1 MFMVVVYGG
10 CRWLD
15 VYGGRCSASLPRFE
29 RLCSSDE
36 DGDYLNVLELV
47 TGLVLMN
54 SPEPFSEKIRA

>member
-1 MFMVVVYGG
+1 M
-10 CRWLD
+10 LD
-15 VYGGRCSASLPRFE
+15 VDGDGCSAFPPRFE